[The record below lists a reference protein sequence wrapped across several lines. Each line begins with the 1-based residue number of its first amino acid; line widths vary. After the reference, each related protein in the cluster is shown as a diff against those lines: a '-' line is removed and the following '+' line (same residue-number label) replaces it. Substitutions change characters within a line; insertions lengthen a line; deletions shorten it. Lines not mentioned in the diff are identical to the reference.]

1 MIYVYFVIEYDS
13 FNKFVVSIVRYF
25 VEILVMYIFCIV
37 CLWVCFIVYELNV
50 LNYDYYLGRVYE

>member
-25 VEILVMYIFCIV
+25 VEILVVYIFCIV
-37 CLWVCFIVYELNV
+37 CLWVCFIVYELKV
-50 LNYDYYLGRVYE
+50 LNYD